1 MILLPVFLRNILSAK
16 ITAWVDTPLRIAF
29 PVWTMLCGFRKLIEL
44 TNLFPRK
51 KLQTI
56 LRKMIMSLFRQ
67 DFSPAFYIFQG
78 KNVSEII
85 GDGTPYQYG
94 CIRIFSAAHS
104 EYLGMRA
111 RGREQADEDWKR
123 IAEWNNRR

>member
-16 ITAWVDTPLRIAF
+16 ITAWVDTPLRIAL
-29 PVWTMLCGFRKLIEL
+29 PVWTMLCGFQKLIEL

-67 DFSPAFYIFQG
+67 DFSPDVYLFQG

-94 CIRIFSAAHS
+94 CIRIFSVAHPG
-104 EYLGMRA
+104 YLGMRA
-111 RGREQADEDWKR
+111 RGS
-123 IAEWNNRR
+123 NRRIRTGKG